1 MDTADLNI
9 AERPDHND
17 LLTELFQS
25 NDIEQFQQLIV
36 DLHPA
41 EIAHFLQALHSEG
54 RQRAWQLLPDHL
66 HGEVLVELSDPV
78 RESLI
83 EQMGPDELSA
93 STLGLE
99 TDDMADLVGDLPP
112 SRAQHLLSTM
122 AQQDRQRLEGILSY
136 QEDSAGGL
144 MNPDLLTIRGSITL
158 EVVLRYLRQRGSM
171 PTDTDQLAVVSRENK
186 FRGVLYVSDLL
197 TLPVE
202 TLVSDVMHS
211 DDVVQI
217 LDTTSDREVAKLF
230 ADRDLIS
237 APVVDSNNHLL
248 GRITIDDVVDV
259 MREDADESFLGMAGV
274 QKDEDMF
281 APVLRSARRRNV
293 WLGVNL
299 ITAFAASFVI
309 GIFDRALEE
318 LVALAILMPIVASMG
333 GNAGN
338 QTLALIIR
346 GIALEQINRHNAHSL
361 LRKELWVGLINGVVW
376 ALVVSILSML
386 WFDNP
391 GLGVVIGAAMVINMM
406 LAAAAGFLVPM
417 SLRRLNID
425 PAIASTVL
433 LTSITDVMGFFVFL
447 GLATLYLI

>member
-1 MDTADLNI
+1 MDTADLTLAN
-9 AERPDHND
+9 RPDHST
-17 LLTELFQS
+17 LLTELFQADELS
-25 NDIEQFQQLIV
+25 QFQRLIA

-41 EIAHFLQALHSEG
+41 EVAHFIEALHPHD
-54 RQRAWQLLPDHL
+54 RQRAWQLLADER

-83 EQMGPDELSA
+83 EQMGADELSA
-93 STLGLE
+93 STQGLE
-99 TDDMADLVGDLPP
+99 ADDMVDLVGDLPQ
-112 SRAQHLLSTM
+112 SRAQQLLSTL
-122 AQQDRQRLEGILSY
+122 AQQDRQRLESMLSY
-136 QEDSAGGL
+136 QEDTAGGL
-144 MNPDLLTIRGSITL
+144 MNPDLLTIRADITL

-171 PTDTDQLAVVSRENK
+171 PVGTDQLAVVNRENV
-186 FRGVLYVSDLL
+186 FRGVLYVNDLL
-197 TLPVE
+197 TLPIE
-202 TLVSDVMHS
+202 TLVGDVMDR

-217 LDTTSDREVAKLF
+217 LDSTPDREVAKLF
-230 ADRDLIS
+230 TDRDLIS
-237 APVVDSNNHLL
+237 APVVDGDNRLL

-281 APVLRSARRRNV
+281 APVLRSARRRNI
-293 WLGVNL
+293 WLGINL

-309 GIFDRALEE
+309 GLFDRALEE

-346 GIALEQINRHNAHSL
+346 GIALEQINRHNARSL
-361 LRKELWVGLINGVVW
+361 LRKELRVGLINGMVW
-376 ALVVSILSML
+376 ATVVSVLSTL
-386 WFDNP
+386 WFNNP
-391 GLGVVIGAAMVINMM
+391 GLGAVIGAAMIINMM
-406 LAAAAGFLVPM
+406 LAAAAGFLVPTT
-417 SLRRLNID
+417 LKQLQID

-433 LTSITDVMGFFVFL
+433 LTSITDIMGFFVFL

>member
-1 MDTADLNI
+1 MEMADTPVAG
-9 AERPDHND
+9 RPDHNT
-17 LLTELFQS
+17 LLSELFQS
-25 NDIEQFQQLIV
+25 NDFGQFQQVLA

-41 EIAHFLQALHSEG
+41 EIAHFIAALHPAD
-54 RQRAWQLLPDHL
+54 RQQAWQLVPDKR

-83 EQMGPDELSA
+83 EQMGAEELSA
-93 STLGLE
+93 STQGLE
-99 TDDMADLVGDLPP
+99 ADDMADLVGDLPQP
-112 SRAQHLLSTM
+112 RAHQLLSTM
-122 AQQDRQRLEGILSY
+122 AEQDRQRLESILSY
-136 QEDSAGGL
+136 QEDTAGGL
-144 MNPDLLTIRGSITL
+144 MNPDLLTIRGGISL

-171 PTDTDQLAVVSRENK
+171 PFGTDQIAVVSRDNV

-197 TLPVE
+197 TLPVD
-202 TLVSDVMHS
+202 TLVNDVMDS

-217 LDTTSDREVAKLF
+217 LDSTPDSEVAKLF
-230 ADRDLIS
+230 TDRDLIS
-237 APVVDSNNHLL
+237 APVVDINNRLL

-309 GIFDRALEE
+309 GMFDRALEE

-346 GIALEQINRHNAHSL
+346 GIALEQINRHNARSL
-361 LRKELWVGLINGVVW
+361 LRKELKVGLINGAIW
-376 ALVVSILSML
+376 AIVVSTLSTL
-386 WFDNP
+386 WFHNP
-391 GLGVVIGAAMVINMM
+391 GLGLVIGAAMVINMM

-417 SLRRLNID
+417 TLRRLNID

-447 GLATLYLI
+447 GLATLYLV

>member
-1 MDTADLNI
+1 MDTADLTL
-9 AERPDHND
+9 ADRPDHNT
-17 LLTELFQS
+17 LLAELFQADELS
-25 NDIEQFQQLIV
+25 QCQLLLA

-41 EIAHFLQALHSEG
+41 EVAHFIEALHPHD
-54 RQRAWQLLPDHL
+54 RQRAWQLLADER

-83 EQMGPDELSA
+83 EQMGAEELSA
-93 STLGLE
+93 STQGLE
-99 TDDMADLVGDLPP
+99 ADDMVDLVGDLPQ
-112 SRAQHLLSTM
+112 SRAQQLLSTL
-122 AQQDRQRLEGILSY
+122 AQQDRQRLESMLSY
-136 QEDSAGGL
+136 QEDTAGGL
-144 MNPDLLTIRGSITL
+144 MNPDLLTIRADITL

-171 PTDTDQLAVVSRENK
+171 PVGTDQLAVVNRENV
-186 FRGVLYVSDLL
+186 FRGVLYVNDLL
-197 TLPVE
+197 TLPIE
-202 TLVSDVMHS
+202 TLVGDVMDR

-217 LDTTSDREVAKLF
+217 LDSTPDREVAKLF
-230 ADRDLIS
+230 TDRDLIS
-237 APVVDSNNHLL
+237 APVVDVDNRLL

-281 APVLRSARRRNV
+281 APVLRSARRRNI

-299 ITAFAASFVI
+299 VTAFAASFVI
-309 GIFDRALEE
+309 GLFDRALEE

-346 GIALEQINRHNAHSL
+346 GIALEQINRHNARSL
-361 LRKELWVGLINGVVW
+361 LRKELRVGLINGIVW
-376 ALVVSILSML
+376 ATVVSVLSTL
-386 WFDNP
+386 WFGSP
-391 GLGVVIGAAMVINMM
+391 GLGAVIGAAMIINMM

-417 SLRRLNID
+417 TLRQLQID

-433 LTSITDVMGFFVFL
+433 LTSITDIIGFFVFL

>member
-1 MDTADLNI
+1 MDTADLTLAN
-9 AERPDHND
+9 RPDHST
-17 LLTELFQS
+17 LLTELFQADELS
-25 NDIEQFQQLIV
+25 QFQQLID

-41 EIAHFLQALHSEG
+41 EVAHFIEALHPHD
-54 RQRAWQLLPDHL
+54 RQRAWQLLADER

-83 EQMGPDELSA
+83 EQMGAEELSA
-93 STLGLE
+93 STQGLE
-99 TDDMADLVGDLPP
+99 ADDMADLVGDLPQ
-112 SRAQHLLSTM
+112 SRAQQLLSTL
-122 AQQDRQRLEGILSY
+122 AQQDRQRLESMLSY
-136 QEDSAGGL
+136 QEDTAGGL
-144 MNPDLLTIRGSITL
+144 MNPDLLTIRADITL

-171 PTDTDQLAVVSRENK
+171 PVGTDQLAVVNRENV
-186 FRGVLYVSDLL
+186 FRGVLYVNDLL
-197 TLPVE
+197 TLPIE
-202 TLVSDVMHS
+202 TLVGDVMDR

-217 LDTTSDREVAKLF
+217 LDSTPDREVAKLF
-230 ADRDLIS
+230 TDRDLIS
-237 APVVDSNNHLL
+237 APVVDGDNRLL

-281 APVLRSARRRNV
+281 APVLRSARRRNI

-299 ITAFAASFVI
+299 VTAFAASFVI
-309 GIFDRALEE
+309 GLFDRALEE

-346 GIALEQINRHNAHSL
+346 GIALEQINRHNARSL
-361 LRKELWVGLINGVVW
+361 LRKELRVGLINGIVW
-376 ALVVSILSML
+376 ATVVSVLSTL
-386 WFDNP
+386 WFGSP
-391 GLGVVIGAAMVINMM
+391 GLGAVIGAAMIINMM

-417 SLRRLNID
+417 TLRQLQID

-433 LTSITDVMGFFVFL
+433 LTSITDIIGFFVFL